1 MMELLSA
8 DVEGMSRE
16 EEMYSRRGALK
27 LLLMNQARMIEAN
40 KVVTTLPPPPPILWP
55 WVVLRFMFSPA
66 AAHPVGRIVLTRL
79 AHFRRIVTG
88 LACSCATGQPSL
100 G

>member
-40 KVVTTLPPPPPILWP
+40 KVVTTLPPPLLSSGLGSYGGSCFLRLPPI
-55 WVVLRFMFSPA
+55 
-66 AAHPVGRIVLTRL
+66 RL
-79 AHFRRIVTG
+79 DG
-88 LACSCATGQPSL
+88 
-100 G
+100 